1 MSLEAGGKR
10 KSALVEADYPRLA
23 RKEHNGS
30 LTQRGNGRVSF
41 LIPSRPHLGVHVLK
55 GGPQFEVN
63 EAFAKV
69 LLHVRVEG
77 TGGIVQRLD
86 LPICA
91 LREKMKTRD

>member
-1 MSLEAGGKR
+1 
-10 KSALVEADYPRLA
+10 
-23 RKEHNGS
+23 
-30 LTQRGNGRVSF
+30 
-41 LIPSRPHLGVHVLK
+41 LK